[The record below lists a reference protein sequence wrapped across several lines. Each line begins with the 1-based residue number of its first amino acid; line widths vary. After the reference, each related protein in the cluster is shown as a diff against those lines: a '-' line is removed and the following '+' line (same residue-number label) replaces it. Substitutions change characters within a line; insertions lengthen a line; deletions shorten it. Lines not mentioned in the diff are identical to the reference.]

1 MCSLCVYNDLYE
13 LDRFVRAHVLH
24 NDKLMYQRRRY
35 QQQQRRQQQKKVLIP
50 WKKNFIFCG
59 GLHSG
64 KMQTPFSKVSNT
76 VSVILWP
83 SLWFEV
89 VCQFFAIITHLQ
101 KVEWF
106 YKRLLGLLNRGKS
119 CKRTCTLVFSR
130 SILTSCSIDVSV
142 SQVT

>member
-64 KMQTPFSKVSNT
+64 KMQNIPSRLPILFIEEGV
-76 VSVILWP
+76 VLPGASVRFKISSP
-83 SLWFEV
+83 N
-89 VCQFFAIITHLQ
+89 
-101 KVEWF
+101 
-106 YKRLLGLLNRGKS
+106 G
-119 CKRTCTLVFSR
+119 
-130 SILTSCSIDVSV
+130 
-142 SQVT
+142 